1 MDVSSFRTSTCMY
14 ASTPSWQQSLAVERR
29 IPNRSINTIFNVA
42 AYPIHNITMI
52 YVMHFICSAY
62 KFLLDKISVTDR
74 ETVNFNDTL
83 NLMNITD
90 IFTIVVERSDYH
102 LVQPVMIMIGLLRNL
117 ITILCILM
125 NKKLRKPFYYCIVN
139 MALRDMISLLSIP
152 HCRKISVELFPGL
165 CTHVN
170 FTFIFETI
178 KQSSGL
184 FSGTGVLIL
193 GYVRYPFLLIP
204 SKVLNT

>member
-1 MDVSSFRTSTCMY
+1 MD
-14 ASTPSWQQSLAVERR
+14 E
-29 IPNRSINTIFNVA
+29 
-42 AYPIHNITMI
+42 
-52 YVMHFICSAY
+52 
-62 KFLLDKISVTDR
+62 ISVTDS

-102 LVQPVMIMIGLLRNL
+102 LVQPVMIIIGLLGNL

-152 HCRKISVELFPGL
+152 HCRKISVELFSGL

-193 GYVRYPFLLIP
+193 RYVGYPFL
-204 SKVLNT
+204 

>member
-1 MDVSSFRTSTCMY
+1 MDNFLWMFPVFVLVHVCMRQPLH
-14 ASTPSWQQSLAVERR
+14 ASYPWLLRGEM
-29 IPNRSINTIFNVA
+29 PNRSINAIFNVA
-42 AYPIHNITMI
+42 TYPTHDITQI
-52 YVMHFICSAY
+52 DVMHFICSAY
-62 KFLLDKISVTDR
+62 KFLLDEISVTDR

-83 NLMNITD
+83 NLMSITD
-90 IFTIVVERSDYH
+90 IFTIVIERSDNH
-102 LVQPVMIMIGLLRNL
+102 LIQPVMIMIGLLGNL
-117 ITILCILM
+117 ITILCSLM
-125 NKKLRKPFYYCIVN
+125 NKKLRKPFCYCIVN

-152 HCRKISVELFPGL
+152 HCRKISLELFPGL

-193 GYVRYPFLLIP
+193 GYVRYPFL
-204 SKVLNT
+204 